1 MDDKLKKMLE
11 TKGIALV
18 SINKDGSPHL
28 IAVAYAK
35 VVDDKIIITDNFMKT
50 TNENIKRH
58 PMILLAVW
66 NDEFEGYRI
75 EGTAEYYNDGKWLEF
90 VKSLKENDGLP
101 AKGAI
106 VVTPKKIVRL
116 S

>member
-1 MDDKLKKMLE
+1 MEPKLKNMSE
-11 TKGIALV
+11 NKGIALV
-18 SINKDGSPHL
+18 SINEDGVPHL

-50 TNENIKRH
+50 TNENIKRN
-58 PMILLAVW
+58 PKVLLAVW

-75 EGTAEYYNDGKWLEF
+75 EGTAEYRNSGDWLDF
-90 VKSLKENDGLP
+90 VKNLKENKEMP

-106 VVTPKKIVRL
+106 VVTPIKIVKL